1 MIYYDDNLQDMTEM
15 HSVLAGMQTAMLSGY
30 VVQTDKMVLS
40 AFCCPNCQNCHLCCA
55 NCIMCVVKTPL
66 FLLCELESLIQCMI
80 LCCANCA
87 FKFSAL

>member
-40 AFCCPNCQNCHLCCA
+40 AFCCPNCQNCVICA
-55 NCIMCVVKTPL
+55 VQI
-66 FLLCELESLIQCMI
+66 
-80 LCCANCA
+80 A
-87 FKFSAL
+87 